1 MNNETQSDR
10 TSEISCLNDQ
20 LRTTFV
26 GGAIMITP
34 GIESLTLGQRWAL
47 MSAVRNFNAF
57 STDED
62 PYGEHDFGA
71 IDLTG
76 EKFFFKIDYY
86 DRSME
91 GGSPDPSNSTCTTR
105 VLTIMRADEY

>member
-10 TSEISCLNDQ
+10 TSEMRRLNDQ

-26 GGAIMITP
+26 GGAIVITS
-34 GIESLTLGQRWAL
+34 GVDSLTLGRRSAL

-57 STDED
+57 SADDD

-91 GGSPDPSNSTCTTR
+91 GASPDPADPRCTTR
-105 VLTIMRADEY
+105 VMTIMRADEY